1 MKTGIIIVDH
11 GSRRTESNLMLEEVA
26 RLFGERFGETY
37 DIVEAAHMELCE
49 PSIATAYALCARRG
63 ATRIVV
69 CPFFLGP
76 GKHWTGDIPRLT
88 AQAAADFPETRY
100 HVAMPLGID
109 ELILELLFK
118 RANHCSGNGYLCDSC
133 RGTIRSGEPE
143 TAAIARQGANG
154 HAGSHDKP
162 SDANGMQVC
171 STCPYAKA
179 IAEGATFTPALEAQ
193 RP

>member
-11 GSRRTESNLMLEEVA
+11 GSRRTESNRMLEEVA
-26 RLFGERFGETY
+26 RLFGERFQETY
-37 DIVEAAHMELCE
+37 DVVEPAHMELAE
-49 PSIATAYALCARRG
+49 PSIASAYARCVERG
-63 ATRIVV
+63 ATRVVV

-88 AQAAADFPETRY
+88 AQAAADFPQTRY
-100 HVAMPLGID
+100 HVTMPLGID

-118 RANHCSGNGYLCDSC
+118 RARHCSGHSFLCDSC

-143 TAAIARQGANG
+143 TAAMALAGGSSHAAG
-154 HAGSHDKP
+154 HEKP
-162 SDANGMQVC
+162 ADANSMQVC

-179 IAEGATFTPALEAQ
+179 IAEGATFIPAEPVAV
-193 RP
+193 R